1 MLQHTVFI
9 RLLPWFKIEAWVE
22 LAILTA
28 ELFEADSSVVY

>member
-9 RLLPWFKIEAWVE
+9 HLLLWFKIEAWIE

-28 ELFEADSSVVY
+28 ELFEADGSVVY